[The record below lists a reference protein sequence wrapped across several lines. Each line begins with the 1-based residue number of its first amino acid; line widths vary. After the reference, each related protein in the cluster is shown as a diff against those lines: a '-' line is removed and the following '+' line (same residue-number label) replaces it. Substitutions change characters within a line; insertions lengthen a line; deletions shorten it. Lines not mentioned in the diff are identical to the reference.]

1 MQFAKKPENGN
12 GFVQVFFVPDKGNP
26 GWSIVLQK
34 EARGR
39 RISSTEE
46 DLCIG
51 LEESNAD
58 RDVFTTMGGSRRDH
72 GRENEEIDV
81 ARTFNSRTRA
91 RRE

>member
-1 MQFAKKPENGN
+1 M
-12 GFVQVFFVPDKGNP
+12 PDKGNP

-51 LEESNAD
+51 LEESHAD
-58 RDVFTTMGGSRRDH
+58 RDVFTTMGGERREH
-72 GRENEEIDV
+72 GRENEEIAV
-81 ARTFNSRTRA
+81 AHTFNSRTPT